1 MDGVFFLTL
10 AFRKEIL
17 NTMKHFSIYNKVCR
31 TLRLYVQLWVLA
43 TLLAWVLVSVFGYG
57 SANYPDGGNILEGAW
72 ADYTWSDFCFD
83 GVSMGVLIAL
93 SMVLNVLFL
102 YLFKPM
108 QDYRGRAL
116 LYSVLLLAMNV
127 TVSILIMK
135 ITAWVGG
142 EMPPHNEFVNC
153 TYMYCL
159 VAVFVSSV
167 HANLSFKSMYIRQQ
181 QEKHELELKAARQE
195 EVNLQTS
202 LMALKTQV
210 DPHFLFNN
218 FSILSDLI
226 DESPVE
232 AKDFLQSLSRVYRFK
247 LVNMNNDLVSVDDEM
262 KMVRSYVHLLEAHY
276 GPALQVEF
284 PEGKYLEQVKSYLL
298 PPLSVQMAV
307 ENAVKHNARSTAH
320 PLCITISVVQD
331 APSGE
336 RNHTPAT
343 REIVVSNP
351 LRPLSSKVEST
362 GMGLH
367 NLLARY
373 ALTVGIPPEVCQDAR
388 PSG

>member
-1 MDGVFFLTL
+1 MT
-10 AFRKEIL
+10 
-17 NTMKHFSIYNKVCR
+17 HFSLYNNKVCR
-31 TLRLYVQLWVLA
+31 TLGLYVQLWVLS

-57 SANYPDGGNILEGAW
+57 SAKYPDGGNIWEGVW

-83 GVSMGVLIAL
+83 GVSTGVLIAL
-93 SMVLNVLFL
+93 SMVLNTLFIR
-102 YLFKPM
+102 LFKPM
-108 QDYRGRAL
+108 QDYRWKAL

-127 TVSILIMK
+127 TVSMLIMK
-135 ITAWVGG
+135 ITVWIGG
-142 EMPPHNEFVNC
+142 ETPPHNEFVNC

-167 HANLSFKSMYIRQQ
+167 HANLSFKSMYMRQQ

-226 DESPVE
+226 DESPAE
-232 AKDFLQSLSRVYRFK
+232 AKDFLQSLSRVYSFK
-247 LVNMNNDLVSVDDEM
+247 LVNMNNDLVSVDDEL
-262 KMVRSYVHLLEAHY
+262 KMVRSYVHLPEAHY
-276 GPALQVEF
+276 GPALQVAF
-284 PEGKYLEQVKSYLL
+284 PEEKQLEEMKSCLL
-298 PPLSVQMAV
+298 PPLAVQMAV

-320 PLCITISVVQD
+320 PLCITISVVQN
-331 APSGE
+331 APSDE
-336 RNHTPAT
+336 RKSAPAA

-373 ALTVGIPPEVCQDAR
+373 ALTAGITPEVFQDGNTFRVSLPLVA
-388 PSG
+388 SSSVK

>member
-1 MDGVFFLTL
+1 
-10 AFRKEIL
+10 
-17 NTMKHFSIYNKVCR
+17 MKHFSLYNKVCR
-31 TLRLYVQLWVLA
+31 TLGLYVQLWVLA
-43 TLLAWVLVSVFGYG
+43 TLLAYALVSIFGYG
-57 SANYPDGGNILEGAW
+57 SANYPDGGNIWEGAW
-72 ADYTWSDFCFD
+72 ADYTWSEFCLD
-83 GVSMGVLIAL
+83 GVSTGVLIAL
-93 SMVLNVLFL
+93 SMVLNTLFIR
-102 YLFKPM
+102 LFKPM
-108 QDYRGRAL
+108 EDYRGKAL
-116 LYSVLLLAMNV
+116 IYSVLLLAMNV
-127 TVSILIMK
+127 AVSMLIMK
-135 ITAWVGG
+135 ITVWIGG
-142 EMPPHNEFVNC
+142 ETPPHNEFVNC

-167 HANLSFKSMYIRQQ
+167 HANLSFKSMYMRQQ

-226 DESPVE
+226 DESPAE
-232 AKDFLQSLSRVYRFK
+232 AKDFLQCLSRVYRFK
-247 LVNMNNDLVSVDDEM
+247 LVNMNHDLVSLDDEL

-284 PEGKYLEQVKSYLL
+284 PAGKHLEEVKSYLL
-298 PPLSVQMAV
+298 PPLAVQMAV
-307 ENAVKHNARSTAH
+307 ENAVKHNARSKAH
-320 PLCITISVVQD
+320 PLRITISVVQD
-331 APSGE
+331 ARADE
-336 RNHTPAT
+336 RKSAHAT

-367 NLLARY
+367 NLLSRY
-373 ALTVGIPPEVCQDAR
+373 SLTVGIHPEVFHDGKTYR
-388 PSG
+388 VSLPLVGRNGVK